1 MNFLLSLLYAPIVFA
16 AFRHFDIR
24 SVSLVIFALSLL
36 WLPFAY
42 RKGKKEVLYPL
53 LYSIIALL
61 AFFLRDFAVLKVV
74 PLLISSFITLFIT
87 ISYIR
92 NNSAI
97 LYFARKFARHRLSP
111 EEEAYIHRSTLF
123 WIGVSLVNV
132 SIHLYAFLDE
142 RIDFW
147 IYYSSIGWY
156 AVFLAG
162 GVLQYLH
169 RRFVFARRNANG

>member
-1 MNFLLSLLYAPIVFA
+1 MNFILSLLYAPFVFA

-24 SVSLVIFALSLL
+24 TVSLVVLAISLL
-36 WLPFAY
+36 WLSFVY
-42 RKGKKEVLYPL
+42 RKGKKEILYPL
-53 LYSIIALL
+53 LYSVIALL

-74 PLLISSFITLFIT
+74 PLLISSFITLFIA

-92 NNSAI
+92 NNSVI
-97 LYFARKFARHRLSP
+97 LYFAQRFSRHELSV

-123 WIGVSLVNV
+123 WIGVSLINV
-132 SIHLYAFLDE
+132 SIHLYCFLDD

-147 IYYSSIGWY
+147 LYYSSIGWY
-156 AVFLAG
+156 GVFLMG

-169 RRFVFARRNANG
+169 RRFVFARRRTNV